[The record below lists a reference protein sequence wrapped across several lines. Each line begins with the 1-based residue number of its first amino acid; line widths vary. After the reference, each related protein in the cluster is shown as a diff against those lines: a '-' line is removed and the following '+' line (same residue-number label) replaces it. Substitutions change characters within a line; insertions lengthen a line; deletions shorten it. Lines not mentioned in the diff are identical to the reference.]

1 MLESFKGL
9 MKTNKTAR
17 IVSIAVLVGIVFS
30 FVCWRIGDSGSHF
43 ELVGSFL
50 YLGSVSPDDVLYYL
64 SRGKL
69 AYAMSD
75 LAQMAFA
82 LFYCL
87 LFLVVKAA
95 PFLMLVAST
104 LESNK
109 RSSKHWIVASL
120 VVWVASFVLAL
131 FLPML
136 FIEEWQYGV
145 LYPSAFLVIAAT
157 LAVFLLCL
165 LTIED
170 EKAPMFVVAALI
182 AVSCFLVIAKMPPF
196 GDSSGIV
203 LSNLIQYCAFWVT
216 CAGAIQF
223 SKRIPLECGRSIFKG
238 EQKKKNE
245 AVSSSSEPTGVSN
258 FFDDAESIKQL
269 KVLCDEGAITQEE
282 FDRKKKQILD
292 L

>member
-1 MLESFKGL
+1 MLESFKGQ
-9 MKTNKTAR
+9 MKTNKTVR
-17 IVSIAVLVGIVFS
+17 IVSTAALVGIVFS
-30 FVCWRIGDSGSHF
+30 FVCWRISDSGSHF
-43 ELVGSFL
+43 ELVGSFF

-75 LAQMAFA
+75 LARMTLA

-120 VVWVASFVLAL
+120 VVWAASFVLAL

-145 LYPSAFLVIAAT
+145 LYPSIFLVIAAT
-157 LAVFLLCL
+157 LAGFLLCL
-165 LTIED
+165 LTVEE
-170 EKAPMFVVAALI
+170 EKAPMFAAVALI
-182 AVSCFLVIAKMPPF
+182 AASCFLAIAKMPPF
-196 GDSSGIV
+196 GGSSGIV

-238 EQKKKNE
+238 EPKKKSE
-245 AVSSSSEPTGVSN
+245 AVPPSSEPTGVSN